1 MCHPV
6 VANLGERH
14 PASPDHARTDLP
26 VTQTADTTELTGAG
40 TATTRSLLQRVI
52 LPRAGDPMTVRALY
66 MDEGTGL
73 RIVTAPSP
81 PGVFAPQFDLTG
93 AISGDRRLRT
103 LSRTSAV
110 LAGQSEVSFA
120 AYFNAFAA
128 GYWRRWTRLTSV
140 QLRLTVEGA
149 GRVDVYRSKA
159 DGTQIFERG
168 VVLPDGG
175 RHELDLR
182 LDLRPFED
190 GGWLW
195 FDLTTDDTDL
205 TLVEG
210 GWYAGEEGTGRAAV
224 AIGMPT
230 FNRPADCVATLVAIG
245 EDPLVLD
252 AVTAVILPDQG
263 TKKVRDHPGFAAAA
277 AVLGDRLR
285 IIDQPNLGGSGG
297 YARVMYE
304 ALGSTDCEQILYL
317 DDDIILEPDSVLRAV
332 AFSRFSREPMLV
344 GGQMLSLQARSQL
357 STMGEVVDRS
367 AFLWRNAPGTEPHHD
382 LAAKSLRQTP
392 WLHRR
397 TDVDYNAWW
406 MCLIPRAV
414 AEHLGLP
421 LPLFIKWDDA
431 EYGLRARGRGYRT
444 ATVPGIAIWHMS
456 FLEKD
461 DTADWQSYFHYR
473 NRFVAA
479 ALHGPDSPTALL
491 RDTAKRTMRHLLL
504 MEYSAVALQEM
515 ALRDFLAGPE
525 ALFPSLPTVLGDI
538 RAKRAEYDDGRPLDS
553 ATEVPLS
560 DLDAMAAQAF
570 PEPPTTPG
578 PIVRG
583 LARSIAH
590 NLRRP
595 DPAHRS
601 VPQRNVPSRQA
612 QWFVLSRLDSA
623 TVSTPD
629 GRGVT
634 FRRRDPVLFR
644 TMLATAV
651 RQLREI
657 ARAWP
662 ELRRRYREALPEL
675 TSREAWAREAF
686 DKG

>member
-1 MCHPV
+1 M
-6 VANLGERH
+6 
-14 PASPDHARTDLP
+14 
-26 VTQTADTTELTGAG
+26 TQTADTTDVTTER
-40 TATTRSLLQRVI
+40 TAATRSLLQRVI
-52 LPRAGDPMTVRALY
+52 LPRPGDPMTVRSLY
-66 MDEGTGL
+66 MDESTGL
-73 RIVTAPSP
+73 RLATVP
-81 PGVFAPQFDLTG
+81 PEPGAVVPTIDLMG
-93 AISGDRRLRT
+93 AIGADRRLRT

-110 LAGQSEVSFA
+110 LPGQSEVSFA

-128 GYWRRWTRLTSV
+128 GYWRRWSRLTIV
-140 QLRLTVEGA
+140 HLRLTVDGT

-168 VVLPDGG
+168 VVLSDGG
-175 RHELDLR
+175 RHELDLE

-190 GGWLW
+190 GGWYW
-195 FDLTTDDTDL
+195 FDLTTDDTEL

-210 GWYAGEEGTGRAAV
+210 GWFAAEEGTGRAAV

-230 FNRPADCVATLVAIG
+230 FNRPGDCVATLTAIG
-245 EDPLVLD
+245 EDPLVLE
-252 AVTAVILPDQG
+252 AVVAVVLPDQG
-263 TKKVRDHPGFAAAA
+263 TRKVRDAPGFAAAA
-277 AVLGDRLR
+277 ARLGDRLR

-297 YARVMYE
+297 YARIMYE
-304 ALGSTDCEQILYL
+304 ALAIDCEQILYM

-332 AFSRFSREPMLV
+332 AFSRFAREPMLV

-357 STMGEVVDRS
+357 STMGEVVDHTT
-367 AFLWRNAPGTEPHHD
+367 FLWRNAPGTVPHHD
-382 LAAKSLRQTP
+382 LAAKSLKHTP

-397 TDVDYNAWW
+397 VDVDYNAWW
-406 MCLIPRAV
+406 MCLIPRVV
-414 AEHLGLP
+414 AENLGLP

-461 DTADWQSYFHYR
+461 DTSDWQAYFHYR
-473 NRFVAA
+473 NRLVAA
-479 ALHGPDSPTALL
+479 ALHGPDNPTAML
-491 RDTAKRTMRHLLL
+491 RDTAKRTLRHLMLL
-504 MEYSAVALQEM
+504 EYSAVALQEM

-525 ALFPSLPTVLGDI
+525 VLFPTLPTALGDI
-538 RAKRAEYDDGRPLDS
+538 RAKRAEFDDGRPLDS
-553 ATEVPLS
+553 ATQVPLS
-560 DLDAMAAQAF
+560 NLNALAAQVF
-570 PEPPTTPG
+570 PGPPTR
-578 PIVRG
+578 PIPIAKG
-583 LARSIAH
+583 LARSIVH

-595 DPAHRS
+595 DPAHQV
-601 VPQRNVPSRQA
+601 VPQRNVPSKQA

-644 TMLATAV
+644 GMLATSV
-651 RQLREI
+651 RQLRDV

-662 ELRRRYREALPEL
+662 DLRRRYRAALPEL
-675 TSREAWAREAF
+675 TSREAWGREVF
-686 DKG
+686 DKA